1 MTDSMSEE
9 KTITWTRVGG
19 HTVRAPMLIGRK
31 ISPEW
36 LKQSVPLV
44 EFSFSGELFGSFS
57 AILTSARQ
65 EKKNLPVTSLR
76 TALTAGL
83 DKIVRLDRDLG
94 LLPDANGRRGSA
106 IVMLPDLSEDG
117 SYSATRERI
126 ARYLSRWLM
135 NEVEPW
141 AERHKM
147 GGLVSRM
154 KATIRSELITP
165 TEMQAPLVR
174 ESDGLPDFPLIVRII
189 GGSMMGEE
197 LFEGLG
203 ACELVASPESRS
215 NSIEL
220 MSMPRRAT
228 RGDDVFSMVARLTV
242 STMPYTRDL
251 FLGVSAM
258 KRVWAKKVPF
268 AHGKMPRR
276 VTGYV
281 LSSGRPAVTVPVE
294 RTKTGWEFGEGY
306 AATQIESGSA
316 LPDTL
321 EEAVRRR
328 EFDECAGWWAGLPEL
343 TTLFRFVS
351 PRTVF
356 EGDEAR
362 LLETVSE
369 IVGYALVARPIAL
382 REIAI
387 NRKKRPLQEMLR
399 LTDLEFGAAGDSL
412 VSGSDAEEAEVED
425 DESGD
430 DGSAE
435 RITSIADY
443 REQNIRA
450 LTLSHGKNKP
460 ILWVLCDLAREQEII
475 GNSVQT
481 LFGDAVEIKL
491 EALPAGT
498 HGLRGD
504 LDGINLNAR
513 GRFDERVKRWQV
525 ATTTIRQVSGTRP
538 VIALICAPDKY
549 NQRNEDSVNYY
560 AGIHAMSSIGANVHH
575 LLPIEAPDDPAAE
588 QAFLHR
594 TQSALLDVF
603 LAHSGI
609 IFGTREFAAQLLPSE
624 SMPRCIYGLQAVRS
638 RARAGSGETGFTFLL
653 NTRLVI
659 ETGVTEVQFIYK
671 GGKGTQRSEW
681 KPLSAGLQWLGS
693 QRQMYAGDD
702 RWLKSVF
709 EDATR
714 ETLLS
719 IHQSDPRAVVM
730 IDWQSVAGLW
740 RGIRDA
746 DLTTGNS
753 IRLGSADL
761 ANFKDMSFVRLRR
774 GAETL
779 SLRSEVKVT
788 YEGWL
793 SSDERTHSGETFIDA
808 YYSTG
813 KSLVE
818 LTEDGPAIERGYG
831 HFMATMGYAKTV
843 QVKRG
848 LSCYRASPRMQ
859 QIGKGAKEFTQK
871 MLDPA
876 AWDASLPSS
885 MEITVLRAPQGVIA
899 RNVAMLVM
907 GLRIGYAHYDDWTT
921 LPAPLFFRRK
931 IEDYVIRFPDDDD
944 DDPPPSNEASP
955 PDGGGAAE
963 ERDESTG
970 AQTFVS
976 RLIENSAK
984 TDSLAAQVEVELPEV
999 NRAAAVCDET
1009 DLLALVKLTPMPT
1022 LHGSRDL
1029 KIRRLGQRMMYQ
1041 DAGVRV
1047 RVELPYWIKTK
1058 GIFGEFNTTVR
1069 RKATSYW
1076 KALRDMGV
1084 VRERAPMPRESELL
1098 DWMGVLLQVP
1108 QSAMALAPASDLI
1121 GGLSFRR
1128 LHELISI
1135 AYNPGRPTEDQ
1146 VLGHSLNPA
1155 VLERLTRWAQ
1165 ETRHDELMGWLIF
1178 QVAQYPIGDWRDVVI
1193 GNITDIPG
1201 PLTEEALKY
1210 YLDVASA
1217 VTDAIAQ
1224 CDHLNKFQTILRRRP
1239 KPVVQTT
1246 SDEDT
1251 TMQANESVGAHQDS
1265 IAGLPAAGFG
1275 QTELHTDIVQQA
1287 ASSEGAAA
1295 DPLQLNDIP
1304 MVHINTEATE
1314 TSMKDDNSSDDAV
1327 FLNIRS
1333 RIEAQVQR
1341 LEPGKTDFAE
1351 VVAEINESLATLELM
1366 HRRALER
1373 NNAAQQARQRRMA
1386 LLERCQYLLS
1396 KIKPLEVQL
1405 GLGAVSCVENL
1416 EDMDIAEESVG
1427 RIDVLVG
1434 DIEALDS
1441 QMKKIESM
1449 PSTPVLAE
1457 RQKRNR
1463 IVSETVDSMLKSAEE
1478 LKGLVLQSPCFT
1490 MATDGNTGAFSDIDE
1505 DISTVAS
1512 AIEDIMAQPADAFPT
1527 LRETAKLAPTPDTT
1541 DSALTGKGEAGQTEA
1556 TLTEPLVQ
1564 CEISWLEQRDSLDP
1578 GNAIVNRVST
1588 ILESDT
1594 VVEEGLSKQAGQ
1606 SLSDGD
1612 ATHEAVTK
1620 TTVPDT
1626 VPSLIDLSSDDIE
1639 EGLETAHQFIEKH
1652 SGVLHRLVGRRLYG
1666 LATVHVEAMKP
1677 VLTEMASAETSTHY
1691 VVLHALVDS
1700 LYRMDC
1706 QFEFESRLD
1715 PALKEMLITQSLAG
1729 CSLTDSAS
1737 VALGVLAAGLAS
1749 MLFDR
1754 SDIQWNI
1761 GNAISAPLTGH
1772 PRLRALI
1779 EHIDTIRQRG
1789 LQLTRDMFLVSQI
1802 GDQEALKHELQRF
1815 QRRAETWKTAP
1826 EIYSSW
1832 NHRGFKAM
1840 HEDMF
1845 SPKSPIGSCLDN
1857 IARGAPDKVAA
1868 SYEDAHRKM
1877 DKPAA
1882 MVDEI
1887 FRQLGERTRPDGLY
1901 RSRAIENIEVSKRF
1915 IESYLDHAQ
1924 RQKNPNVELVK
1935 STLSFLATLHRR
1947 LEDSLLEITAIAT
1960 RGKLEEF
1967 YREAAISA
1975 IRCALRLYD
1984 DNQSPACI
1992 PQEKQ
1997 KLLIQAPLNRDLM
2010 PVLDPVDE
2018 YTPALCVPA
2027 AILEETGRWA
2037 DEGLSIGADGDS
2049 IDEALK
2055 EALRQHLAAQR
2066 FVPAFHIDLCLPR
2079 SMMMTGDT
2087 PVLQLYNQRKTV
2099 FGAEL
2104 QRARQRV
2111 THAMT
2116 LSALT
2121 QNEANSMQRVIEAM
2135 QDSLR
2140 PEKGIGHPAAD
2151 GVIYADFPQAAA
2163 VLRHRVLMPL
2173 EARLNEV
2180 ARRLEEDLN
2189 GYAETSRGLASSQD
2203 IQRIRAMLQSDN
2215 AASLRTAHDALALL
2229 KATHKLPTRL
2239 GGPIDVALHYDQF
2252 MSRVHQSVHSNKS
2265 PLEALCTALGQPAAD
2280 NDPDWMKP
2288 LSDEDRDE
2296 AVKLIKAWLELFVG
2310 PRQKLSGDSKQLEAV
2325 FHLLGINHA
2334 PSTIPEHGRTNRLR
2348 FMLPDRSFTFPTTAD
2363 DEMFIPPVLG
2373 SRAVHIQGF
2382 MMFGQSTEN
2391 ELRQLMHEIGGTP
2404 TVVLARARLNMTRRA
2419 RVCGAAPALLI
2430 DDELVAYVALHPN
2443 ERLQAL
2449 MRVGM
2454 LSFNTNPYDDYGGRP
2469 VPTEMFFGRQVEL
2482 AKLRDVK
2489 SLGVLYGGRR
2499 LGKSSLLAQVEL
2511 ETQST
2516 PGMTAVYISM
2526 DTIDSSTNHVHAAWG
2541 FVYRNLLSRKIIG
2554 PMSGQPTQWQQIRDW
2569 IEKEVQGRPDLKSIY
2584 LLIDEADSLM
2594 GRELRLAKGEV
2605 GFVRSLQQMVE
2616 NLHHVCHIRYV
2627 IAGLH
2632 NMTRMTSEENSVLGK
2647 AETIALEPFSSASD
2661 IQRGIRLITKPL
2673 AAMGFLFAHSEE
2685 DLPLRILSVCNFY
2698 PAFIQL
2704 YCKSLVDRL
2713 MNRRQDTRP
2722 PLYVTADDLDAVEN
2736 DSSLLS
2742 ELRHKFELNLN
2753 LDKRY
2758 KAIALLLADVY
2769 YSQSASGPYSGLTIS
2784 EISGLCDTLVPTH
2797 FANAG
2802 PGVYEALLE
2811 EMIKLNV
2818 LERVN
2823 TRYVLRNPNIAMMMG
2838 DADRVAHKLDE
2849 LAKEPPEETRN
2860 RGERRVTM
2868 DYGTSSIPFPFPV
2881 AWVRR
2886 YMDSSDGELLVL
2898 TGNELSGIVEL
2909 NKPTGRDEWKI
2920 GQDGVYTMMPGIG
2933 PMSANDYLVML
2944 RRNRGTHPVRRIVA
2958 VRPAAWNIV
2967 HIPAFVQVAQK
2978 AAKQNLDVR
2987 FALLALPERA
2997 LELAQAV
3004 EAKKI
3009 DTAGWRVV
3017 PLPQWTEDAV
3027 YFRLQENSD
3036 VSENS
3041 DALSALIK
3049 ASCGFDRE
3057 VQRVCNATMSVDDAL
3072 RAPELAKR
3080 AFGRNLD
3087 EFYRRINLPA
3097 TFAPERRGVVNSFLE
3112 TIKGAHRM
3120 STEVDDVREMLGV
3133 TWAEMEF
3140 LHWMGILQEGAGGT
3154 WTVPDIYFELLTSR

>member
-1 MTDSMSEE
+1 MSEE

-36 LKQSVPLV
+36 LKQAVSLV
-44 EFSFSGELFGSFS
+44 EFSFSGELFNSFS
-57 AILTSARQ
+57 AILASAKQ

-117 SYSATRERI
+117 NYSATRERI

-147 GGLVSRM
+147 GGLASRM
-154 KATIRSELITP
+154 KATIRSELIVP
-165 TEMQAPLVR
+165 TEIEAPLIR
-174 ESDGLPDFPLIVRII
+174 ESDGQPDFPLIVRII
-189 GGSMMGEE
+189 GGSLMGEE

-215 NSIEL
+215 NAIEL
-220 MSMPRRAT
+220 MSMPQRAT

-242 STMPYTRDL
+242 STMPYSRDL

-281 LSSGRPAVTVPVE
+281 LAPGRPAVMIPVE
-294 RTKTGWEFGEGY
+294 RAKTGWEFGEGY
-306 AATQIESGSA
+306 AAAQIESRSA

-328 EFDECAGWWAGLPEL
+328 EFDERTGWWAGLPEL
-343 TTLFRFVS
+343 PTLFKFVS

-369 IVGYALVARPIAL
+369 IVGYALASRPIGL

-412 VSGSDAEEAEVED
+412 VSGSDAEEVDVDD

-430 DGSAE
+430 EGTTE

-450 LTLSHGKNKP
+450 LKLSHGDNKP

-475 GNSVQT
+475 ANSVQT

-498 HGLRGD
+498 HGLRAD
-504 LDGINLNAR
+504 LDGVNLNAR
-513 GRFDERVKRWQV
+513 GRFDERVKRWQL

-549 NQRNEDSVNYY
+549 RQRNEDGVNYY

-609 IFGTREFAAQLLPSE
+609 IFGTREFAAQLLSPE
-624 SMPRCIYGLQAVRS
+624 HMPRCIYGLQAIRS
-638 RARAGSGETGFTFLL
+638 RARFGSGETGFTFLL

-693 QRQMYAGDD
+693 QRQMHAGDD
-702 RWLKSVF
+702 RWLKSIF
-709 EDATR
+709 EDAIR

-719 IHQSDPRAVVM
+719 IHETDPCAVVL

-740 RGIRDA
+740 RGIRDT
-746 DLTTGNS
+746 DLTTGGTVK
-753 IRLGSADL
+753 LGSADL
-761 ANFKDMSFVRLRR
+761 AHFKDMSFVRLRR
-774 GAETL
+774 GADTL

-818 LTEDGPAIERGYG
+818 LSEDGPAIERGYG

-848 LSCYRASPRMQ
+848 LSCYRATPRMQ
-859 QIGKGAKEFTQK
+859 QIGKGAKEYAQK
-871 MLDPA
+871 MMDPA
-876 AWDASLPSS
+876 AWDASLPAS
-885 MEITVLRAPQGVIA
+885 MEITVLRAPQGVMA

-931 IEDYVIRFPDDDD
+931 IEDYVIRFPEDED
-944 DDPPPSNEASP
+944 DDPPPSNEATP
-955 PDGGGAAE
+955 PDGGDAAE
-963 ERDESTG
+963 EKNESPG
-970 AQTFVS
+970 ARTYVS

-984 TDSLAAQVEVELPEV
+984 TDSLTAQDEVELPEV
-999 NRAAAVCDET
+999 NRAATASDET
-1009 DLLALVKLTPMPT
+1009 DLLTRVKLTPMPT

-1029 KIRRLGQRMMYQ
+1029 RVRRLGQRMMYQ

-1069 RKATSYW
+1069 RKAASYW

-1098 DWMGVLLQVP
+1098 DWMGALLQVP

-1128 LHELISI
+1128 LHELINT
-1135 AYNPGRPTEDQ
+1135 AYNPGRPTEEQ
-1146 VLGHSLNPA
+1146 FLGHSLKPA
-1155 VLERLTRWAQ
+1155 VLEQLAGWAQ
-1165 ETRHDELMGWLIF
+1165 QTRHDELMGWLIF
-1178 QVAQYPIGDWRDVVI
+1178 LVAQYPIGDWRDAVI

-1217 VTDAIAQ
+1217 VNDAIAQ

-1239 KPVVQTT
+1239 KP
-1246 SDEDT
+1246 E
-1251 TMQANESVGAHQDS
+1251 MQAVVDSLAATEGRVSVNTNEDS
-1265 IAGLPAAGFG
+1265 LAASTPADAVPRESLADAG
-1275 QTELHTDIVQQA
+1275 QTDSFEH
-1287 ASSEGAAA
+1287 A
-1295 DPLQLNDIP
+1295 DSATPQLREIQ
-1304 MVHINTEATE
+1304 MAHANTEAAE
-1314 TSMKDDNSSDDAV
+1314 TSIKDGDSSDDAV
-1327 FLNIRS
+1327 FLSIRS
-1333 RIEAQVQR
+1333 RIATQVQK
-1341 LEPGKTDFAE
+1341 LEPGTTEFSE
-1351 VVAEINESLATLELM
+1351 SVAEINEFLVTLELM

-1373 NNAAQQARQRRMA
+1373 KNAAQQARQRHLA
-1386 LLERCQYLLS
+1386 LLERSQHLLS
-1396 KIKPLEVQL
+1396 KIKPLELQL
-1405 GLGAVSCVENL
+1405 GLGAVSCVEDL
-1416 EDMDIAEESVG
+1416 EDMDVAEESIA

-1463 IVSETVDSMLKSAEE
+1463 ILSETVDSMLRSAEE

-1490 MATDGNTGAFSDIDE
+1490 MATDTGIDSLSDVGGDVSEAAAVIEQIMTQPAVPTSPETYEPAPAVDMREPVFPGDGDADLAETMLVESEVRHEISVPEQSDNDVPVEDTAVGLSSVSENGAAAGESLSEHTGQSFSDSDAAHE
-1505 DISTVAS
+1505 LGVNST
-1512 AIEDIMAQPADAFPT
+1512 
-1527 LRETAKLAPTPDTT
+1527 AP
-1541 DSALTGKGEAGQTEA
+1541 
-1556 TLTEPLVQ
+1556 
-1564 CEISWLEQRDSLDP
+1564 
-1578 GNAIVNRVST
+1578 
-1588 ILESDT
+1588 DT
-1594 VVEEGLSKQAGQ
+1594 VVPATDQA
-1606 SLSDGD
+1606 
-1612 ATHEAVTK
+1612 
-1620 TTVPDT
+1620 
-1626 VPSLIDLSSDDIE
+1626 SDDLDE
-1639 EGLETAHQFIEKH
+1639 ELETAHQFVEKH
-1652 SGVLHRLVGRRLYG
+1652 SAVLHRLVGRRLYG

-1677 VLTEMASAETSTHY
+1677 VLGEMVPTETNTHY
-1691 VVLHALVDS
+1691 VVLHALVES

-1706 QFEFESRLD
+1706 QFEFETRLD
-1715 PALKEMLITQSLAG
+1715 PALKEMLITQSLTG
-1729 CSLTDSAS
+1729 SSLTDSAS
-1737 VALGVLAAGLAS
+1737 VALGVLAAGLSS
-1749 MLFDR
+1749 MLFDS

-1761 GNAISAPLTGH
+1761 GHAISAPLTGH

-1802 GDQEALKHELQRF
+1802 GDKEALKHELQRF
-1815 QRRAETWKTAP
+1815 QHRATTWKTAP

-1840 HEDMF
+1840 HEEMF
-1845 SPKSPIGSCLDN
+1845 SPRSPIGSCLES
-1857 IARGAPDKVAA
+1857 ITKGAPDKVSAH
-1868 SYEDAHRKM
+1868 YEEARRKM

-1887 FRQLGERTRPDGLY
+1887 FRKLGERTRPDGLF
-1901 RSRAIENIEVSKRF
+1901 RSRAIENIEVTRKF
-1915 IESYLDHAQ
+1915 IESYLDHAR
-1924 RQKNPNVELVK
+1924 RQENPNVELVK
-1935 STLSFLATLHRR
+1935 STLSFLATLHRH
-1947 LEDSLLEITAIAT
+1947 LEDSLVEITAIAT
-1960 RGKLEEF
+1960 RGNLEAF
-1967 YREAAISA
+1967 YRDAAISA
-1975 IRCALRLYD
+1975 IKCALRLYD
-1984 DNQSPACI
+1984 NNQAPACI

-1997 KLLIQAPLNRDLM
+1997 KLLIQAPLGRDLM
-2010 PVLDPVDE
+2010 PVLAPVDE
-2018 YTPALCVPA
+2018 HTPALCVPA

-2037 DEGLSIGADGDS
+2037 GEGLSIGADDDS

-2066 FVPAFHIDLCLPR
+2066 FIPAFHIDSCLPR
-2079 SMMMTGDT
+2079 SMLTAGDA
-2087 PVLQLYNQRKTV
+2087 PVLRLYNQRKTA
-2099 FGAEL
+2099 FSAEL

-2140 PEKGIGHPAAD
+2140 PEKGIGHPSAD
-2151 GVIYADFPQAAA
+2151 GVMYADFPQAAA

-2173 EARLNEV
+2173 AARLNEV

-2189 GYAETSRGLASSQD
+2189 GYAEANRGLASSQD

-2229 KATHKLPTRL
+2229 KATHKLPVRL
-2239 GGPIDVALHYDQF
+2239 GGRADVALDYDQF

-2265 PLEALCTALGQPAAD
+2265 PLDALCTALEQPVTED
-2280 NDPDWMKP
+2280 DPEWLKA
-2288 LSDEDRDE
+2288 LSSDERDE
-2296 AVKLIKAWLELFVG
+2296 AVKLVRAWLDLFVG
-2310 PRQKLSGDSKQLEAV
+2310 PRQKLSGDSRQLETV
-2325 FHLLGINHA
+2325 FHLLGINHT

-2348 FMLPDRSFTFPTTAD
+2348 FVLPDRSFTFPTTAD

-2382 MMFGQSTEN
+2382 MMFGHSTEN
-2391 ELRQLMHEIGGTP
+2391 GLRQLMHEIGGTP

-2430 DDELVAYVALHPN
+2430 DDELVAYVALHPG

-2516 PGMTAVYISM
+2516 PGMSAVYISM
-2526 DTIDSSTNHVHAAWG
+2526 DTIDSSTSHVHAAWS

-2554 PMSGQPTQWQQIRDW
+2554 PMSGQPTQWQHIRDW
-2569 IEKEVQGRPDLKSIY
+2569 IEKEVQGRTDLKSIY

-2616 NLHHVCHIRYV
+2616 NLHHACHIRYV

-2673 AAMGFLFAHSEE
+2673 AAMGFLFSHSEE

-2713 MNRRQDTRP
+2713 MNRRQDAKP
-2722 PLYVTADDLDAVEN
+2722 PLYISADDLDAVEN

-2769 YSQSASGPYSGLTIS
+2769 YSQSASGPYAGLTIS
-2784 EISGLCDTLVPTH
+2784 EISDLCETLVPTH

-2868 DYGTSSIPFPFPV
+2868 DHGTSSIPFPFPV

-2909 NKPTGRDEWKI
+2909 NKPAGRDEWKI

-2933 PMSANDYLVML
+2933 PISANDYLVNL
-2944 RRNRGTHPVRRIVA
+2944 RRNRGAHPVRRIVA
-2958 VRPAAWNIV
+2958 VRPAAWNTA
-2967 HIPAFVQVAQK
+2967 HIPGFVQAAQK

-2987 FALLALPERA
+2987 FALLAMPERA
-2997 LELAQAV
+2997 LELAQAI

-3009 DTAGWRVV
+3009 DAAGWRVV

-3027 YFRLQENSD
+3027 YFRLQENSE

-3041 DALSALIK
+3041 DALSALIR
-3049 ASCGFDRE
+3049 ASCGFDKE
-3057 VQRVCNATMSVDDAL
+3057 VQRVCSATMTVDDAL
-3072 RAPELAKR
+3072 RAPDLAKR
-3080 AFGRNLD
+3080 AFGENLD
-3087 EFYRRINLPA
+3087 EFYRRVNLPA
-3097 TFAPERRGVVNSFLE
+3097 TFAPERREAVNSFLE
-3112 TIKGAHRM
+3112 TIKGAPRL
-3120 STEVDDVREMLGV
+3120 SAEVDDVRDMLGV
-3133 TWAEMEF
+3133 ARAEMEF

-3154 WTVPDIYFELLTSR
+3154 WTVPEIYFELLTAR